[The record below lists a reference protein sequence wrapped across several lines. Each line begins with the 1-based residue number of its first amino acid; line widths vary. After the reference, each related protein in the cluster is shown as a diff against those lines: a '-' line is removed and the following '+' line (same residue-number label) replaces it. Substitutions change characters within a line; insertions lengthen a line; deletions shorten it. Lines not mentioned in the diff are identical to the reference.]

1 MPVVNTVYFDPAVG
15 GTGLTVTDDGN
26 SQTGLDND
34 GHRVRFVPALQNL
47 VYIGAFVKQR
57 AVDVDAAVD
66 EVIAAKNT
74 MKQYVDAAVDEMMD
88 VLDDA
93 VDEVM
98 DVLDDAIAAKNTIEQ
113 YVDDAQAIADDSA
126 ASALLAEKWA
136 SQITFPVAD
145 TRWSAREYANH
156 AKSIADS
163 MVNNIGLSRVDGGDA
178 MTTVYATT
186 IDGGGAA
193 SVFTGAINCGNAI

>member
-15 GTGLTVTDDGN
+15 GTGLTVSDDGN
-26 SQTGLDND
+26 KQTGLDAN

-57 AVDVDAAVD
+57 AVDVDA
-66 EVIAAKNT
+66 
-74 MKQYVDAAVDEMMD
+74 
-88 VLDDA
+88 A

-136 SQITFPVAD
+136 SQLTFPVAD
-145 TRWSAREYANH
+145 TRWSAREYAYQ
-156 AKSIADS
+156 AKSTADS

-178 MTTVYATT
+178 MTTIFATT

>member
-15 GTGLTVTDDGN
+15 GTGLTVSDDGGPD
-26 SQTGLDND
+26 GLDAD
-34 GHRVRFVPALQNL
+34 GHRVRFVPALQNI
-47 VYIGAFVKQR
+47 VYIGAFVKQI
-57 AVDVDAAVD
+57 AVDID
-66 EVIAAKNT
+66 T
-74 MKQYVDAAVDEMMD
+74 
-88 VLDDA
+88 A

-136 SQITFPVAD
+136 SQLTFPVAD
-145 TRWSAREYANH
+145 TRWSAREYAYQ
-156 AKSIADS
+156 AKSTADS

-178 MTTVYATT
+178 MTSAWAVT
-186 IDGGGAA
+186 IDGGSAA

>member
-15 GTGLTVTDDGN
+15 GTGLTVSDDGN
-26 SQTGLDND
+26 PQFGLDND

-66 EVIAAKNT
+66 EV
-74 MKQYVDAAVDEMMD
+74 
-88 VLDDA
+88 
-93 VDEVM
+93 M
-98 DVLDDAIAAKNTIEQ
+98 DVLDDAIAAKNTIEG
-113 YVDDAQAIADDSA
+113 YIDDARAIADDSA
-126 ASALLAEKWA
+126 DSALLAEKWA
-136 SQITFPVAD
+136 SQLTFPVAD
-145 TRWSAREYANH
+145 TRWSAREYANQ
-156 AKSIADS
+156 AKSTADS

-178 MTTVYATT
+178 MTTVFATT

>member
-15 GTGLTVTDDGN
+15 GTGLTVSDDGN
-26 SQTGLDND
+26 KQTGLDAD

-66 EVIAAKNT
+66 EV
-74 MKQYVDAAVDEMMD
+74 
-88 VLDDA
+88 
-93 VDEVM
+93 M

-113 YVDDAQAIADDSA
+113 YVDDAKAIADDSA

-145 TRWSAREYANH
+145 TRWSAREYANQ

-163 MVNNIGLSRVDGGDA
+163 MVNNIGLSRVDGGDSF
-178 MTTVYATT
+178 TSIWSSS
-186 IDGGGAA
+186 IDGGSSGTVAT
-193 SVFTGAINCGNAI
+193 VNINCGNAI

>member
-15 GTGLTVTDDGN
+15 GSGLTVSDDGN
-26 SQTGLDND
+26 PVSGLDAD

-66 EVIAAKNT
+66 EV
-74 MKQYVDAAVDEMMD
+74 MG
-88 VLDDA
+88 VLD
-93 VDEVM
+93 E
-98 DVLDDAIAAKNTIEQ
+98 AIAAKNMIEG
-113 YVDDAQAIADDSA
+113 YIDDAQAIADDSA
-126 ASALLAEKWA
+126 DSALLAEKWA
-136 SQITFPVAD
+136 SQPTFPVAD
-145 TRWSAREYANH
+145 TRWSAREYAYQ
-156 AKSIADS
+156 AKSTADS

-178 MTTVYATT
+178 MTTIYATT
-186 IDGGGAA
+186 IDGGAVA

>member
-15 GTGLTVTDDGN
+15 GTGLTVSDDGDPVR
-26 SQTGLDND
+26 GLDAD

-47 VYIGAFVKQR
+47 VYIGNFVKQR
-57 AVDVDAAVD
+57 ALDVGG
-66 EVIAAKNT
+66 
-74 MKQYVDAAVDEMMD
+74 
-88 VLDDA
+88 A

-98 DVLDDAIAAKNTIEQ
+98 DVLDEAIAAKNTIEG

-126 ASALLAEKWA
+126 DSALLAEKWA
-136 SQITFPVAD
+136 SQLTFPVAD
-145 TRWSAREYANH
+145 TRWSAREYANQ
-156 AKSIADS
+156 AKSTADS

-178 MTTVYATT
+178 MTTVFATT

>member
-15 GTGLTVTDDGN
+15 GTGLTVSDDGDPIR
-26 SQTGLDND
+26 GLDNN

-57 AVDVDAAVD
+57 AVDVD
-66 EVIAAKNT
+66 T
-74 MKQYVDAAVDEMMD
+74 
-88 VLDDA
+88 A

-98 DVLDDAIAAKNTIEQ
+98 DVLDEAIAAKNTIEG
-113 YVDDAQAIADDSA
+113 YIDDAKAIADDSA
-126 ASALLAEKWA
+126 DSALLAEKWA
-136 SQITFPVAD
+136 SQLTFPVAD
-145 TRWSAREYANH
+145 TRWSAREYANQ
-156 AKSIADS
+156 AKSTADS

-178 MTTVYATT
+178 MTTIFATT
-186 IDGGGAA
+186 IDGGSAA

>member
-15 GTGLTVTDDGN
+15 GTGLTVSDDGHP
-26 SQTGLDND
+26 QFGLDAD

-66 EVIAAKNT
+66 EV
-74 MKQYVDAAVDEMMD
+74 MD
-88 VLDDA
+88 VLD
-93 VDEVM
+93 E
-98 DVLDDAIAAKNTIEQ
+98 AIAAKNTIEG
-113 YVDDAQAIADDSA
+113 YIDDAQAIADASA
-126 ASALLAEKWA
+126 DSALLAEKWA
-136 SQITFPVAD
+136 SQLTFPVAD
-145 TRWSAREYANH
+145 TRWSAREYANQ
-156 AKSIADS
+156 AKSTADS

-178 MTTVYATT
+178 MTTVFATT

>member
-15 GTGLTVTDDGN
+15 GTGLTVSDDGN
-26 SQTGLDND
+26 PQFGLDNN

-57 AVDVDAAVD
+57 AADVDA
-66 EVIAAKNT
+66 
-74 MKQYVDAAVDEMMD
+74 
-88 VLDDA
+88 A

-98 DVLDDAIAAKNTIEQ
+98 DVLDEAIAAKNTIEG
-113 YVDDAQAIADDSA
+113 YVDDAKAIADDSA
-126 ASALLAEKWA
+126 DSALLAEKWA
-136 SQITFPVAD
+136 SQLTFPVAD
-145 TRWSAREYANH
+145 TRWSAREYANQ
-156 AKSIADS
+156 AKSTADS

-178 MTTVYATT
+178 MTTVFATT

>member
-15 GTGLTVTDDGN
+15 GTGLTVSDDGN
-26 SQTGLDND
+26 PVSGLDAD

-57 AVDVDAAVD
+57 AIDVDAAVD
-66 EVIAAKNT
+66 EV
-74 MKQYVDAAVDEMMD
+74 M
-88 VLDDA
+88 DA

-113 YVDDAQAIADDSA
+113 YVDDAKAIADDSA
-126 ASALLAEKWA
+126 DSALLAEKWA
-136 SQITFPVAD
+136 SQLTFPVAD
-145 TRWSAREYANH
+145 TRWSAREYANQ
-156 AKSIADS
+156 AKSTADS

-178 MTTVYATT
+178 MTTIFATT

>member
-15 GTGLTVTDDGN
+15 GTGLTVSDDGN
-26 SQTGLDND
+26 SETGLDNN

-66 EVIAAKNT
+66 EVMGAVDEVTDVLDKVIAAKNAIEGH
-74 MKQYVDAAVDEMMD
+74 VDGAYDF
-88 VLDDA
+88 
-93 VDEVM
+93 
-98 DVLDDAIAAKNTIEQ
+98 
-113 YVDDAQAIADDSA
+113 SG
-126 ASALLAEKWA
+126 SALLAEKWA
-136 SQITFPVAD
+136 SQLTFPVAD
-145 TRWSAREYANH
+145 TRWSAREYANQ
-156 AKSIADS
+156 AKSTADS

-178 MTTVYATT
+178 MTTVFATT

>member
-15 GTGLTVTDDGN
+15 GTGLTVSDDGN
-26 SQTGLDND
+26 PASGLDAD

-57 AVDVDAAVD
+57 ALDVDA
-66 EVIAAKNT
+66 
-74 MKQYVDAAVDEMMD
+74 
-88 VLDDA
+88 A

-136 SQITFPVAD
+136 SQLTFPVAD
-145 TRWSAREYANH
+145 TRWSAREYANQ
-156 AKSIADS
+156 AKSTADS

-178 MTTVYATT
+178 MTTVFATT
-186 IDGGGAA
+186 IDGGAVA

>member
-15 GTGLTVTDDGN
+15 GTGLTVSDDGN
-26 SQTGLDND
+26 PQFGLDND

-47 VYIGAFVKQR
+47 VYIGKFVKQR
-57 AVDVDAAVD
+57 AVDVDA
-66 EVIAAKNT
+66 
-74 MKQYVDAAVDEMMD
+74 
-88 VLDDA
+88 A

-113 YVDDAQAIADDSA
+113 YIDDAQAIADDSA

-145 TRWSAREYANH
+145 TRWSAREYANQ

-178 MTTVYATT
+178 MTTIYTTT

>member
-15 GTGLTVTDDGN
+15 GTGLTVSDDGN
-26 SQTGLDND
+26 PVSGLDAD

-66 EVIAAKNT
+66 EV
-74 MKQYVDAAVDEMMD
+74 M
-88 VLDDA
+88 DA

-98 DVLDDAIAAKNTIEQ
+98 DVLDDAIAAKNTIEG
-113 YVDDAQAIADDSA
+113 YIDDAKAIADDSA
-126 ASALLAEKWA
+126 DSALLAEKWA
-136 SQITFPVAD
+136 SQLTFPVAD
-145 TRWSAREYANH
+145 TRWSAREYAYQ
-156 AKSIADS
+156 AKSTADS

-178 MTTVYATT
+178 MTTVFATT

>member
-15 GTGLTVTDDGN
+15 GTGLTVSDDGHPQ
-26 SQTGLDND
+26 SGLDNN

-47 VYIGAFVKQR
+47 VYIGAFVKKR
-57 AVDVDAAVD
+57 AVDVDA
-66 EVIAAKNT
+66 
-74 MKQYVDAAVDEMMD
+74 
-88 VLDDA
+88 A

-113 YVDDAQAIADDSA
+113 YVDDAKAIADDSA
-126 ASALLAEKWA
+126 DSALLAEKWA
-136 SQITFPVAD
+136 SQLTFPVAD
-145 TRWSAREYANH
+145 TRWSAREYANQ
-156 AKSIADS
+156 AKSTADS

-178 MTTVYATT
+178 MTTVFATT

>member
-15 GTGLTVTDDGN
+15 GTGLTVSDDGHP
-26 SQTGLDND
+26 QYGLDNN

-47 VYIGAFVKQR
+47 VYIGAFVKKR
-57 AVDVDAAVD
+57 AVDVDA
-66 EVIAAKNT
+66 
-74 MKQYVDAAVDEMMD
+74 
-88 VLDDA
+88 A

-136 SQITFPVAD
+136 SQLTFPVAD
-145 TRWSAREYANH
+145 TRWSAREYANQ
-156 AKSIADS
+156 AKSTADS

-178 MTTVYATT
+178 MTTVFATT

>member
-15 GTGLTVTDDGN
+15 GTGLTVSDDGN
-26 SQTGLDND
+26 SQTGLDAD

-57 AVDVDAAVD
+57 AVDVD
-66 EVIAAKNT
+66 T
-74 MKQYVDAAVDEMMD
+74 
-88 VLDDA
+88 A

-126 ASALLAEKWA
+126 DSALLAEKWA
-136 SQITFPVAD
+136 SQLTFPVAD
-145 TRWSAREYANH
+145 TRWSAREYANQ
-156 AKSIADS
+156 AKSTADS

-178 MTTVYATT
+178 MTTVFATT

>member
-15 GTGLTVTDDGN
+15 GTGLTVSDDGN
-26 SQTGLDND
+26 PVSGLDAD

-47 VYIGAFVKQR
+47 VYIGNFVKQR
-57 AVDVDAAVD
+57 AVDVDA
-66 EVIAAKNT
+66 
-74 MKQYVDAAVDEMMD
+74 
-88 VLDDA
+88 A

-98 DVLDDAIAAKNTIEQ
+98 DVLDDAIAAKNAIEQ
-113 YVDDAQAIADDSA
+113 YVDDSA

-136 SQITFPVAD
+136 SQLTFPVAD
-145 TRWSAREYANH
+145 TRWSAREYANQ
-156 AKSIADS
+156 AKSTADS

-178 MTTVYATT
+178 MTTIFATT
-186 IDGGGAA
+186 IGGGSAA

>member
-15 GTGLTVTDDGN
+15 GTGLTVSDDGHP
-26 SQTGLDND
+26 QFGLDNN

-57 AVDVDAAVD
+57 A
-66 EVIAAKNT
+66 
-74 MKQYVDAAVDEMMD
+74 
-88 VLDDA
+88 
-93 VDEVM
+93 DEVM
-98 DVLDDAIAAKNTIEQ
+98 GVLDEAIAAKNTIEG
-113 YVDDAQAIADDSA
+113 YVDDAKAIADDSA
-126 ASALLAEKWA
+126 DSALLAEKWA
-136 SQITFPVAD
+136 SQLTFPVAD
-145 TRWSAREYANH
+145 TRWSAREYANQ
-156 AKSIADS
+156 AKSTADS

-178 MTTVYATT
+178 MTTVFATT

>member
-15 GTGLTVTDDGN
+15 GTGLTVSDDGN
-26 SQTGLDND
+26 KQTGLDNN

-47 VYIGAFVKQR
+47 VYIGAFVKKR
-57 AVDVDAAVD
+57 AVDVDA
-66 EVIAAKNT
+66 
-74 MKQYVDAAVDEMMD
+74 
-88 VLDDA
+88 A

-113 YVDDAQAIADDSA
+113 YVDDAKAIADDSA
-126 ASALLAEKWA
+126 DSALLAEKWA
-136 SQITFPVAD
+136 SQLTFPVAD
-145 TRWSAREYANH
+145 TRWSAREYANQ
-156 AKSIADS
+156 AKSTADS

-178 MTTVYATT
+178 MTTVFATT

>member
-15 GTGLTVTDDGN
+15 GTGLTVSDDGN
-26 SQTGLDND
+26 PVSGLDAD

-66 EVIAAKNT
+66 EV
-74 MKQYVDAAVDEMMD
+74 MD
-88 VLDDA
+88 VLD
-93 VDEVM
+93 E
-98 DVLDDAIAAKNTIEQ
+98 AIAAKNTIEG
-113 YVDDAQAIADDSA
+113 YIDDAQAIADDSA
-126 ASALLAEKWA
+126 DSALLAEKWA
-136 SQITFPVAD
+136 SQLTFPVAD
-145 TRWSAREYANH
+145 TRWSAREYAYQ
-156 AKSIADS
+156 AKSTADS

-178 MTTVYATT
+178 MTTVFATT

>member
-1 MPVVNTVYFDPAVG
+1 MPVVNTVYFDPAIG
-15 GTGLTVTDDGN
+15 GTGLIVSDDGN
-26 SQTGLDND
+26 PVSGLDAD

-47 VYIGAFVKQR
+47 VYIGNFVKQR
-57 AVDVDAAVD
+57 AVDVDA
-66 EVIAAKNT
+66 
-74 MKQYVDAAVDEMMD
+74 
-88 VLDDA
+88 A

-136 SQITFPVAD
+136 SQLTFPVAD
-145 TRWSAREYANH
+145 TRWSAREYANQ

-178 MTTVYATT
+178 MTTVFANT

-193 SVFTGAINCGNAI
+193 SVFTGATNCGNAI

>member
-15 GTGLTVTDDGN
+15 GTGLTVSDDGN
-26 SQTGLDND
+26 PQFGLDNN

-47 VYIGAFVKQR
+47 VYIGAFVKKR
-57 AVDVDAAVD
+57 AVDVDA
-66 EVIAAKNT
+66 
-74 MKQYVDAAVDEMMD
+74 
-88 VLDDA
+88 A

-145 TRWSAREYANH
+145 TRWSAREYANQ
-156 AKSIADS
+156 AKSTADS

-178 MTTVYATT
+178 MTTVFATT

>member
-15 GTGLTVTDDGN
+15 GTGLTVSDDGDPIR
-26 SQTGLDND
+26 GLDND

-47 VYIGAFVKQR
+47 VYIGNFVKQR
-57 AVDVDAAVD
+57 AAAVDAAVD
-66 EVIAAKNT
+66 G
-74 MKQYVDAAVDEMMD
+74 
-88 VLDDA
+88 
-93 VDEVM
+93 VM
-98 DVLDDAIAAKNTIEQ
+98 DVLDDAIAAKNNIEQ

-145 TRWSAREYANH
+145 TRWSAREYANQ
-156 AKSIADS
+156 AKSTADS

-178 MTTVYATT
+178 MTTVFATT

>member
-15 GTGLTVTDDGN
+15 GTGLTVSDDGDPVR
-26 SQTGLDND
+26 GLDAD

-47 VYIGAFVKQR
+47 VYIGNFVKQR
-57 AVDVDAAVD
+57 AVDVDA
-66 EVIAAKNT
+66 
-74 MKQYVDAAVDEMMD
+74 
-88 VLDDA
+88 A

-136 SQITFPVAD
+136 SQLTYPVAD
-145 TRWSAREYANH
+145 TRWSAREYANQ

-163 MVNNIGLSRVDGGDA
+163 MVNNIGLSRVDGGDSF
-178 MTTVYATT
+178 TSIWSSS
-186 IDGGGAA
+186 IDGGSSGTVAT
-193 SVFTGAINCGNAI
+193 VNINCGNAI

>member
-15 GTGLTVTDDGN
+15 GTGLTVSDDGDPIR
-26 SQTGLDND
+26 GLDAD

-66 EVIAAKNT
+66 EV
-74 MKQYVDAAVDEMMD
+74 
-88 VLDDA
+88 
-93 VDEVM
+93 M

-113 YVDDAQAIADDSA
+113 YVDDAKAIADDSA

-136 SQITFPVAD
+136 SQLTFPVAD
-145 TRWSAREYANH
+145 TRWSAREYANQ
-156 AKSIADS
+156 AKSTADS

-178 MTTVYATT
+178 MTTVFATT

>member
-15 GTGLTVTDDGN
+15 GTGLTVSDDGN
-26 SQTGLDND
+26 PQFGLDNN

-47 VYIGAFVKQR
+47 VYIGGFVKTK
-57 AVDVDAAVD
+57 ALA
-66 EVIAAKNT
+66 
-74 MKQYVDAAVDEMMD
+74 M
-88 VLDDA
+88 
-93 VDEVM
+93 
-98 DVLDDAIAAKNTIEQ
+98 
-113 YVDDAQAIADDSA
+113 DAQVNTVMSTLNEALAARDDIVNQVNAAD

-136 SQITFPVAD
+136 SQLTFPVAD
-145 TRWSAREYANH
+145 TRWSAREYAYQ
-156 AKSIADS
+156 AKSTADS

-178 MTTVYATT
+178 MTTIFATT

>member
-15 GTGLTVTDDGN
+15 GTGLTVSDDGN
-26 SQTGLDND
+26 KQTGLDND
-34 GHRVRFVPALQNL
+34 GHRYRFVPALQNL
-47 VYIGAFVKQR
+47 VYIGAFVKKR

-66 EVIAAKNT
+66 EV
-74 MKQYVDAAVDEMMD
+74 M
-88 VLDDA
+88 DA

-136 SQITFPVAD
+136 SQLTFPVAD
-145 TRWSAREYANH
+145 TRWSAREYANQ
-156 AKSIADS
+156 AKSTADS

-178 MTTVYATT
+178 MTTVFATA

-193 SVFTGAINCGNAI
+193 SVFTRAINCGNAI

>member
-15 GTGLTVTDDGN
+15 GTGLTVSDDGN
-26 SQTGLDND
+26 KQTGLDAD

-57 AVDVDAAVD
+57 AVDVDA
-66 EVIAAKNT
+66 
-74 MKQYVDAAVDEMMD
+74 
-88 VLDDA
+88 A

-145 TRWSAREYANH
+145 TRWSAREYANQ
-156 AKSIADS
+156 AKSTADS
-163 MVNNIGLSRVDGGDA
+163 MVNNLGLSRVDGGDA
-178 MTTVYATT
+178 MTTIYATT

>member
-15 GTGLTVTDDGN
+15 GTGLTVSDDGHP
-26 SQTGLDND
+26 QFGLDKN

-57 AVDVDAAVD
+57 AVDVDA
-66 EVIAAKNT
+66 
-74 MKQYVDAAVDEMMD
+74 
-88 VLDDA
+88 A

-136 SQITFPVAD
+136 SQLTFPVAD
-145 TRWSAREYANH
+145 TRWSAREYANQ
-156 AKSIADS
+156 AKSTADS

-178 MTTVYATT
+178 MTTVFATT

>member
-26 SQTGLDND
+26 NQTGLDAD

-66 EVIAAKNT
+66 EV
-74 MKQYVDAAVDEMMD
+74 MG
-88 VLDDA
+88 A

-98 DVLDDAIAAKNTIEQ
+98 GVLDEAIAAKNTIEG
-113 YVDDAQAIADDSA
+113 YIDDAQAIADDSA
-126 ASALLAEKWA
+126 DSALLAEKWA
-136 SQITFPVAD
+136 SQLTFPVAD
-145 TRWSAREYANH
+145 TRWSAREYANQ
-156 AKSIADS
+156 AKSTADS

-178 MTTVYATT
+178 MTTVFATT

>member
-15 GTGLTVTDDGN
+15 GTGLTVSDDGN
-26 SQTGLDND
+26 PVSGLDAD

-47 VYIGAFVKQR
+47 VYIGNFVKQR
-57 AVDVDAAVD
+57 AVDVDA
-66 EVIAAKNT
+66 
-74 MKQYVDAAVDEMMD
+74 
-88 VLDDA
+88 A

-126 ASALLAEKWA
+126 DSALLAEKWA
-136 SQITFPVAD
+136 SQLTFPVAD
-145 TRWSAREYANH
+145 TRWSAREYANQ
-156 AKSIADS
+156 AKSTADS

-178 MTTVYATT
+178 MTTVFATT

>member
-15 GTGLTVTDDGN
+15 GTGLTVTDDGHPQ
-26 SQTGLDND
+26 SGLDAD

-57 AVDVDAAVD
+57 AVDVDA
-66 EVIAAKNT
+66 
-74 MKQYVDAAVDEMMD
+74 
-88 VLDDA
+88 A

-136 SQITFPVAD
+136 SQLTFPVAD
-145 TRWSAREYANH
+145 TRWSAREYAYQ
-156 AKSIADS
+156 AKSTADS

-178 MTTVYATT
+178 MTSVFATT